1 MTHIEPC
8 PFCGHIGLDFSDGS
22 TYRWGEASCSGCGA
36 TCGEVRRKY
45 PDKGEWHQEA
55 IKEWNTRAKRE
66 WVGLVEQDVYDAFQF
81 TEFIKQLS
89 FDRERPEWCENFAA
103 YIEAKLKEKNCG

>member
-66 WVGLVEQDVYDAFQF
+66 WVGLTAHDKAVLIDQMWNQAESFEQFMDSIDKFLA
-81 TEFIKQLS
+81 
-89 FDRERPEWCENFAA
+89 
-103 YIEAKLKEKNCG
+103 EKNT

>member
-8 PFCGHIGLDFSDGS
+8 PFCGHIGLNFSDGS

-66 WVGLVEQDVYDAFQF
+66 WVGLTHEEVKKIVDLNTEGDYGYGIWCNGRAVARDV
-81 TEFIKQLS
+81 
-89 FDRERPEWCENFAA
+89 
-103 YIEAKLKEKNCG
+103 EAKLKEKNT